1 MKKRRLR
8 KSGAHLEITAFI
20 NLIVVLV
27 PFLLSTAVFSRLA
40 VMDLALP
47 AQQAAVDALQTADL
61 QLEVVVRR
69 DALVVGDRVGGLI
82 QRIERKPAAPGAGV
96 GPHDTQAL
104 GALLVLLK
112 AKYPSKSDAS
122 VLAEPDTPYDDLVQ
136 VMDTLRAS
144 LTANGA
150 QLVRTALF
158 PQISVGDAPPLAS
171 LTGAVTSPVTSPGSV
186 PKAGQR

>member
-69 DALVVGDRVGGLI
+69 DALIVGDRVGGLI
-82 QRIERKPAAPGAGV
+82 QRIERKAAAGGAGA
-96 GPHDTQAL
+96 HDTQAL

-112 AKYPSKSDAS
+112 AKYPSKQDAS

-144 LTANGA
+144 LTVNGA

-158 PQISVGDAPPLAS
+158 PKLSVGDAPLATNAANAPLAPVAPAAS
-171 LTGAVTSPVTSPGSV
+171 ATKKGA
-186 PKAGQR
+186 R